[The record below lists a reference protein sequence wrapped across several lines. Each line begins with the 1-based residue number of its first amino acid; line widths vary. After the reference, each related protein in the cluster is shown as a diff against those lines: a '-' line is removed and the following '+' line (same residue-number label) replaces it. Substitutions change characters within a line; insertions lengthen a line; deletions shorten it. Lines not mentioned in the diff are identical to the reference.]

1 MVCAIHLHQIGKS
14 KMKKRIDS
22 QHLINSVALE
32 FGDFEPFSFAKAIED
47 TKKSTWK
54 SERILY
60 SQAKLR
66 DFLIHEV
73 INRVEKSYFELNCS
87 LGAMA
92 FIERMCDYTFIKH
105 GVGSLLLA
113 SCEIVCNVD
122 FDLAGTTI
130 MYHVIDPKTEQTLTR
145 VLIAE

>member
-1 MVCAIHLHQIGKS
+1 MYKS
-14 KMKKRIDS
+14 KEQQRLID
-22 QHLINSVALE
+22 SVALE
-32 FGDFEPFSFAKAIED
+32 FGDFEPFNFAKAIEG
-47 TKKSTWK
+47 TKKHTWR

-113 SCEIVCNVD
+113 SCEIVFNVD

-130 MYHVIDPKTEQTLTR
+130 MYHVLDPESEQTLTR

>member
-1 MVCAIHLHQIGKS
+1 MYKS
-14 KMKKRIDS
+14 KEQQRLID
-22 QHLINSVALE
+22 SVALE
-32 FGDFEPFSFAKAIED
+32 FGDFEPFNFAKAIEA
-47 TKKSTWK
+47 TKKHTWK

-87 LGAMA
+87 LGAMS
-92 FIERMCDYTFIKH
+92 FIERMVDYTFIKH

-122 FDLAGTTI
+122 FDLAGNTI
-130 MYHVIDPKTEQTLTR
+130 MYHVIDPESEQTLTR

>member
-1 MVCAIHLHQIGKS
+1 MMYRTKEQQ
-14 KMKKRIDS
+14 RI
-22 QHLINSVALE
+22 INSIALE
-32 FGDFEPFSFAKAIED
+32 FGDFETFSFAKAIEA

-87 LGAMA
+87 VSAMA
-92 FIERMCDYTFIKH
+92 FIERMVDYTFIKH

-113 SCEIVCNVD
+113 SCEIICNVD

-130 MYHVIDPKTEQTLTR
+130 MYHVLDPRSEQTLTR